1 MSNTNNLVA
10 IDFET
15 FYDGEYSL
23 RYMSSFTYV
32 RDPRFDAYMV
42 SIHSKEGTLFVGHPS
57 DFDWTR
63 LDGMVPCAHN
73 VSFDARVL
81 ERLVEQAV
89 ILRLPEFS
97 GEWVDTADLIA
108 YLGCKRDLA
117 SGSKYLLG
125 RPLSKVQRAKAEGK
139 SGAELEKDAAML
151 EYAAGDAIACYDL
164 AEKYLDK
171 WPEGERRISELN
183 RQTAMRGFYLDLDL
197 VSKGIDVLE
206 PMLAAEERRIPWVW
220 ETDPVTGDILMNEDG
235 TPVRTAETALGR
247 NALKNYGK
255 KVGLDVPTSTA
266 KTNPVFIQWMADN
279 KEQIPWIDAIGKY
292 RSINTLLLRVKTLR
306 DGVNPDNGRFPYEKK
321 YWGATTGRFSGG
333 SNNDSSE
340 SGGKFNMEN
349 MPRKEMYGVNVR
361 PMFIA
366 RPGYKLI
373 ISDYNQI
380 EPRYL
385 LWRVGDHEALKPCF
399 EGKNIYQAYAESH
412 GICAPDQK
420 LKEMPGGIYNMIK
433 ARVILLGYQSGGP
446 KFKGAAEAYKVF
458 ITEEEA
464 AQEVFNYRR
473 ENPRVVN
480 YWNEHHAALAF
491 SARRKDDTHQVE
503 LPSGR
508 ILTYWKPTIMGR
520 EISVYQALGAPRNH
534 IYGGMLTENETQA
547 ACRDILCDAWL
558 AIDKNPDM
566 PPVQLTV
573 HDEIV
578 MEAKEDEVNDV
589 AKELERLMVTSCGWA
604 EGIPLSVDV
613 TITDCYTK

>member
-1 MSNTNNLVA
+1 MSSVNKLVA

-15 FYDGEYSL
+15 YYAGDYSL

-42 SIHSKEGTLFVGHPS
+42 SIHDGESLHYVGHPS
-57 DFDWTR
+57 NFDWTL
-63 LDGMVPCAHN
+63 LDGMIPCAHN
-73 VSFDARVL
+73 VSFDQRVL
-81 ERLVEQAV
+81 ERLVEQGV

-97 GEWVDTADLIA
+97 AEWVDTADLAA

-117 SGSKYLLG
+117 TASKYLLG
-125 RPLSKVQRAKAEGK
+125 RALSKVQRSKAEGK
-139 SGAELEKDAAML
+139 TGAELTEDADML
-151 EYAAGDAIACYDL
+151 EYAAGDAVACYDL
-164 AEKYLDK
+164 ADKYLDQ

-183 RQTAMRGFYLDLDL
+183 RQTAMRGFTIDLDL
-197 VSKGIDVLE
+197 VNEGIAILE
-206 PMLAAEERRIPWVW
+206 PMLDAEERRIPWVW

-235 TPVRTAETALGR
+235 APVRTAETALGR

-333 SNNDSSE
+333 SNSDSSE

-349 MPRKEMYGVNVR
+349 MPRKAMYGVDVR

-366 RPGYKLI
+366 RPGHKLI

-385 LWRVGDHEALKPCF
+385 LWRVGDYDALKPCF
-399 EGKNIYQAYAESH
+399 DGKNIYQAYAETH
-412 GICAPDQK
+412 NVCTPEQD
-420 LKEMPGGIYNMIK
+420 LKEMPGNIYSMIK

-446 KFKGAAEAYKVF
+446 KFRSAAEVYNVF
-458 ITEEEA
+458 LSEEEA
-464 AQEVFNYRR
+464 AEEVFNYRR
-473 ENPRVVN
+473 ENPRIVN
-480 YWNEHHAALAF
+480 YWYEHQAALAF
-491 SARRKDDTHQVE
+491 SARRKDDTHQIE

-508 ILTYWKPTIMGR
+508 LMTYWKPRISGR
-520 EISVYQALGAPRNH
+520 EISAYQALGEPLNH
-534 IYGGMLTENETQA
+534 LYGGKLTENETQA
-547 ACRDILCDAWL
+547 ACRDILCSAWL
-558 AIDKNPDM
+558 AIDKAPDM

-578 MEAKEDEVNDV
+578 VEVKDSEADDIAV
-589 AKELERLMVTSCGWA
+589 ELRRLMTTSCEWA
-604 EGIPLSVDV
+604 EGLPLSVDI
-613 TITDCYTK
+613 TITDRYTK